1 MTVLGGRSRRK
12 LRGVT
17 LVVSHENSW
26 TTEWLIKQTQVGV
39 KKAQGEECPLE
50 VFVLVNED
58 QNLQIQVPGVKYESV
73 SKNSKTW
80 IPRVF
85 RALRISDAVI
95 VSGIAINK
103 EFAKHLTAKIIY
115 LPILVDALDMDP
127 HFLPGHSGDLNRIA
141 KAAKTIFFNSE
152 DARSTAEYVAPA
164 LCERTR
170 VLRPGSL
177 KPKDIRYSDQDVPVV
192 VQSVVSFTPAVQEFF
207 GMLHNQYRE
216 MTVPP
221 RTLITGA
228 AHDEQLFLNGEYG
241 DVRFLPGV
249 EFKTKSLDAESI
261 PHAISLVD
269 DISFDRR
276 LSQWSI
282 KESLQLGATPISLSK
297 VHVETFRNVVSGET
311 TIPLDEW
318 AFPVINSHGVTL
330 KKGIH
335 EALRPDELLSGKET
349 KVVLAA
355 SDFKFSSALVKQLD
369 AASDINFVVDKVANN
384 STVNRQRSTALAGWS
399 DVVITE
405 FLNEQAVWYSNNLPR
420 GKRLIVHMHGFELY
434 GSFANRINLDG
445 VDQVVVPSEGY
456 KQKVIEYRGWPESKL
471 RVIHNSGS
479 LDDLVRPKD
488 PDARFTLGIVG
499 WVPALKRIDRALDV
513 LETLIEHDERYALE
527 VRGAPP
533 WDYTWEWNTPAHR
546 DTYVEVLHRLHT
558 NPKLAE
564 HVTFSPF
571 GPDVGNWL
579 RGIGWILSPSFRESF
594 HLAPVE
600 GMLSGAIP
608 LVWTR
613 EGAEGIFGSQWV
625 LENTDRVVERVL
637 AVDSQEAWDK
647 LSSQAAS
654 DAAVKY
660 NDEISR
666 GQWHETI
673 VVLETGREAA
683 QLESENPQ
691 EVIRAVQLASR
702 GEFLAAW
709 EDMQQN
715 GNLALGVSREFGLAH
730 SAWVRGHVRLSNKLL
745 ALQHEM
751 RQLTKKRSNS
761 RTLLVQVAALGRQ
774 TPRDTHGGAS
784 LVLVKPPAGSP
795 EAKNYIATYFAA
807 FQPMVEILGPDPS
820 EAIELDTYLEVLSG
834 QLVKEARAADC
845 TDFRVDGP
853 YWAVLAALM
862 ASAQVNGHVDWD
874 LTSHTTKNYEFFRPN
889 AKVITD
895 DPLQLSSILMKD
907 LIRHVLISEK
917 APIPEGIFEMFHL
930 SSIISPQGVR
940 DCQRQIKLSKVEHL
954 PEYHELPRVSII
966 LPSYRTDGSLI
977 RVLESIY
984 NQTYPL
990 GKIEVQIVLNGQGL
1004 SNRLALDEFIRRH
1017 PGPIWRVHESE
1028 TGVAHARNEGLD
1040 RATGQYLTFV
1050 DDDDYVEQNYVA
1062 ALVAMAD
1069 TNVVVAAD
1077 MIDVTASS
1085 DYDRDTNAVRRVKAL
1100 GYDCVPAFTRAGLF
1114 GAAGAK
1120 LIPARLIADTK
1131 FDAELTSGEDVA
1143 FLSSIV
1149 ASPQAKLVA
1158 AHSLAQSAYVRTVSD
1173 NSISRPHELSRQFA
1187 INDRLRVI
1195 HTVWQNLQNKQAKH
1209 VATAISNAL
1218 IRPQVAMISSAIKS
1232 EPDYA
1237 ALLEDELSIYSGE
1250 FGKYL
1255 RQTYSLSV

>member
-673 VVLETGREAA
+673 VGLETGREAA

-751 RQLTKKRSNS
+751 RQLTKKPSNS

-834 QLVKEARAADC
+834 QLVKKARAADC

-874 LTSHTTKNYEFFRPN
+874 LTSHTTKNYKYFRPN

-895 DPLQLSSILMKD
+895 DPLELSSIVMKD
-907 LIRHVLISEK
+907 WVRHVIVSENSSISE
-917 APIPEGIFEMFHL
+917 GILAMF
-930 SSIISPQGVR
+930 SADSIIDSRETRHVTRPL
-940 DCQRQIKLSKVEHL
+940 KLSKVQNL
-954 PEYHELPRVSII
+954 PVDHELPRVSVI
-966 LPSYRTDGSLI
+966 LPSYRTDGSVI
-977 RVLESIY
+977 RTLESIY

-990 GKIEVQIVLNGQGL
+990 EKIEVQIVLNGRGL
-1004 SNRLALDEFIRRH
+1004 SSRTVLDEFIRVH
-1017 PGPIWRVHESE
+1017 PGPMWRVHDSE
-1028 TGVAHARNEGLD
+1028 TGVAYARNKGIAH
-1040 RATGQYLTFV
+1040 ATGDYLTFV
-1050 DDDDYVEQNYVA
+1050 DDDDYIETNYLASLVA
-1062 ALVAMAD
+1062 ASTPDTVVMAD
-1069 TNVVVAAD
+1069 I
-1077 MIDVTASS
+1077 IDV
-1085 DYDRDTNAVRRVKAL
+1085 DNKGQYIRDTNTVRRVKAL
-1100 GYDCVPAFTRAGLF
+1100 GYEETPAFTKAGLF
-1114 GAAGAK
+1114 GACGGKLLASSLVAG
-1120 LIPARLIADTK
+1120 RK
-1131 FDAELTSGEDVA
+1131 FNPELTSGEDVA
-1143 FLSSIV
+1143 FLG
-1149 ASPQAKLVA
+1149 PLVA
-1158 AHSLAQSAYVRTVSD
+1158 NEALSVRAAHRMTDSAYVRTISSD
-1173 NSISRPHELSRQFA
+1173 SISHPSQVSAVFA
-1187 INDRLRVI
+1187 VHDRLAVAYP
-1195 HTVWQNLQNKQAKH
+1195 VWKALREAKNGRLEWS
-1209 VATAISNAL
+1209 VRKTL
-1218 IRPQVAMISSAIKS
+1218 IEPQIGLMQQYLNDDPDLVNSLHQELANYSADFSRYVRGLVKL
-1232 EPDYA
+1232 A
-1237 ALLEDELSIYSGE
+1237 
-1250 FGKYL
+1250 
-1255 RQTYSLSV
+1255 